1 MKVILLK
8 DVPGQG
14 KCGDVIN
21 VAEGYARNYLFPRGL
36 AGEASKGRLKELADR
51 KQAMAVKDQKMEQD
65 ARELAARL
73 KDLTVIIETKT
84 GEGGRLFGS
93 VNNKDIADVLASRHK
108 ITLDKKKLVV
118 KEPIKQLG
126 VYNVTAKLHPNV
138 HAEIKV
144 EVTGE
149 KS

>member
-14 KCGDVIN
+14 RQGDVIN
-21 VAEGYARNYLFPRGL
+21 VAEGFARNYLFPRGL

-51 KQAMAVKDQKMEQD
+51 RQATAIKEQKIEQA

-73 KDLTVIIETKT
+73 NNLTVVIKTKT
-84 GEGGRLFGS
+84 GEAGRLFGS
-93 VNNKDIADVLASRHK
+93 VNNKDIADALADQYK
-108 ITLDKKKLVV
+108 IKLDKKKLLV

-126 VYNVTAKLHPNV
+126 KYTVTAKLHSV
-138 HAEIKV
+138 VQAEINV
-144 EVTGE
+144 EVVGE
-149 KS
+149 